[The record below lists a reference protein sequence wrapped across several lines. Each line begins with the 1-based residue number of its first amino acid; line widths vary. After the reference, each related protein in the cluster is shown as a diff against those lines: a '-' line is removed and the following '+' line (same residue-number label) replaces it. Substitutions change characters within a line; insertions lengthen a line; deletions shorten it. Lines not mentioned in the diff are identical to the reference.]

1 MTEKL
6 KPKFQIGSSQN
17 LQKDT
22 PKKGMGLRKVI
33 PPSQEQKVQPQKDQE
48 QERIREMMMEVESLQ
63 NTGYFRYNQLAI
75 LSQINKNLNGIGKM
89 VAQIGQTIDKPE
101 GEQEEQEGEEEGEQE
116 DYGEEDGDNGEYES
130 EEE

>member
-1 MTEKL
+1 
-6 KPKFQIGSSQN
+6 
-17 LQKDT
+17 
-22 PKKGMGLRKVI
+22 
-33 PPSQEQKVQPQKDQE
+33 
-48 QERIREMMMEVESLQ
+48 MMMEVESLQ